1 MGVGRC
7 RQSPLKQPPHESQM
21 SEITVKLVETEE
33 DMEAAVS
40 IRFRVFVD
48 EQSVPAE
55 IELDE
60 YDAVATHAI
69 AVEDGQAIGTG
80 RMYFEDGEAHI
91 GRMAVDLPH
100 RRRGVGGLVL
110 RFLEQE
116 AQAQGASEIVL
127 HAQDYVKAFYAA
139 HGYIEHGDTFM
150 EAGILHV
157 EMRKEA

>member
-1 MGVGRC
+1 MTN
-7 RQSPLKQPPHESQM
+7 
-21 SEITVKLVETEE
+21 ITIRLVETEE
-33 DMEAAVS
+33 DMEAAVG

-69 AVEDGQAIGTG
+69 AIEGGEAIATG
-80 RMYFEDGEAHI
+80 RMYFEDGGAHI
-91 GRMAVDLPH
+91 GRMAVEQTH

-110 RFLEQE
+110 RFLEDE
-116 AQAQGASEIVL
+116 ARSQGATEVVL

-139 HGYIEHGDTFM
+139 HGYTEHGDTFM

-157 EMRKEA
+157 EMRKPT

>member
-1 MGVGRC
+1 MNDNITN
-7 RQSPLKQPPHESQM
+7 
-21 SEITVKLVETEE
+21 ITVKLVETEE

-48 EQSVPAE
+48 EQSVPPE

-69 AVEDGQAIGTG
+69 AVEDGQAIGAG
-80 RMYFEDGEAHI
+80 RMYLEGGAARI

-100 RRRGVGGLVL
+100 RRRGVGGLLL
-110 RFLEQE
+110 RFLEEE
-116 AQAQGASEIVL
+116 AIAQGATEIIL
-127 HAQDYVKAFYAA
+127 HAQDYVKAFYAS
-139 HGYIEHGDTFM
+139 HGYTEHGDTFM

-157 EMRKEA
+157 EMRKRA